1 METMANTLF
10 DINLQQVDKKVDFS
24 CNICNKI
31 YASYKSLWNH
41 RNKFHKTV
49 CIQTS
54 ENVKNVKENVK
65 NVKENVKNVKENVK
79 KSLTCEFCYKTFN
92 NRPAKC
98 IHKKTCK
105 PNHTEINEVETLK
118 NTVNELKNQV
128 ALLVKENGKIH
139 PKTLQRINNQLNN
152 INNGNVIHNTYV

>member
-1 METMANTLF
+1 MANTLF

-65 NVKENVKNVKENVK
+65 NVKENVKNVKNVKENVK